1 MQLTQIALWWEALP
15 LLVGN
20 IGGEGGLEVITYQ
33 EFDLHSGWH
42 WQLGGGGLHSG

>member
-1 MQLTQIALWWEALP
+1 MWERALP

-33 EFDLHSGWH
+33 EFDLRRVWH
-42 WQLGGGGLHSG
+42 WQRWGGGISGGNLLKK